1 MAEWVADWVATPF
14 HVRGGAEFVTQK
26 SKLKIQNSDMVGEIV

>member
-1 MAEWVADWVATPF
+1 MTERDADWVPAPF
-14 HVRGGAEFVTQK
+14 HLWGGAEFVTQN